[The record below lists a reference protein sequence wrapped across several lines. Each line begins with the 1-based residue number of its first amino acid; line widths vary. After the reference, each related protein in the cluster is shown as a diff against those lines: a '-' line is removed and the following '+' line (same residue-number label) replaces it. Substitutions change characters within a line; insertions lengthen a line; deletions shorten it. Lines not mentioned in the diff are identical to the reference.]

1 MVLMKMKK
9 NAAQGGILTG
19 EEGTV
24 DVNVVITV
32 DCIISNINIKPA
44 NIYYFDHIQ
53 YLCVT
58 MLYRMRII
66 LNKS

>member
-1 MVLMKMKK
+1 MVLTKMKE
-9 NAAQGGILTG
+9 NAAQGGITG

-58 MLYRMRII
+58 MLYQMRII